1 MIINMSNILGLIP
14 ARGGSKGIPGKN
26 IYPLAGKPLLAYTC
40 EAACQSKQLG
50 RVILSTDS
58 QEIADVGA
66 QYGAEVP
73 FLRPEKYA
81 QDNTPS
87 IDVVLHTLEWLKKNE
102 NWTPEAV
109 VLLQPTSPLR
119 IAEHIDQALKL
130 FHEQESETVVSV
142 VKVPHRFSP
151 YTIQKLHD
159 GLLHDFW
166 EQDVSFDRYR
176 RQDIPELYARNGP
189 AILITR
195 TEVLQQSKSFYGNK
209 VIPYIMEEKYS
220 IDIDDMSDLQLA
232 EFMLTMQD
240 TKK

>member
-1 MIINMSNILGLIP
+1 MDNVLGLIP

-26 IYPLAGKPLLAYTC
+26 IYPLDGKPLLAYTC
-40 EAACQSKQLG
+40 EAARQSKQLQ

-58 QEIADVGA
+58 QEIADVGTR
-66 QYGAEVP
+66 YGVEVP
-73 FLRPEKYA
+73 FLRPEQYA

-102 NWTPEAV
+102 NWIPDAV

-119 IAEHIDQALKL
+119 RAKHIDQALQM
-130 FHEQESETVVSV
+130 FHEQQSETVVSV

-159 GLLHDFW
+159 GLLQDFW
-166 EQDVSFDRYR
+166 EQDVSFDRFR

-189 AILITR
+189 AVLITR
-195 TEVLQQSKSFYGNK
+195 TEVLLQSKSFYGNK
-209 VIPYIMEEKYS
+209 VVPYIMEEEYS
-220 IDIDDMSDLQLA
+220 LDIDDMSDLHLA
-232 EFMLTMQD
+232 EFMLAAREN
-240 TKK
+240 KR

>member
-1 MIINMSNILGLIP
+1 LIKMDTILGLIP

-40 EAACQSKQLG
+40 EAAHQSKQLQ

-66 QYGAEVP
+66 RYGVDVP
-73 FLRPEKYA
+73 FLRPEQYA

-102 NWTPEAV
+102 NWMPDIV

-119 IAEHIDQALKL
+119 GAVHIDQALL
-130 FHEQESETVVSV
+130 MFHDQQAETVVSV

-159 GLLHDFW
+159 GLLRDFW
-166 EQDVSFDRYR
+166 EQDVSFDRFR

-189 AILITR
+189 AVLITR
-195 TEVLQQSKSFYGNK
+195 TDVLQHSKSFYGSRI
-209 VIPYIMEEKYS
+209 IPYIMEEKYS
-220 IDIDDMSDLQLA
+220 IDIDDMSDLHLA
-232 EFMLTMQD
+232 EFMLTAGENRR
-240 TKK
+240 

>member
-1 MIINMSNILGLIP
+1 MTYMDNVLGLIP

-26 IYPLAGKPLLAYTC
+26 IYPLKGKPLLAYTC
-40 EAACQSKQLG
+40 EAAIQSKQLQ

-58 QEIADVGA
+58 QEIADVGSK
-66 QYGAEVP
+66 YGVEVP
-73 FLRPEKYA
+73 FLRPERYA

-87 IDVVLHTLEWLKKNE
+87 MDVVLHALDWLQKSE
-102 NWTPEAV
+102 NWIPDVV

-119 IAEHIDQALKL
+119 KAVHIEQALQT
-130 FHEQESETVVSV
+130 FHEKQAETVVSV

-151 YTIQKLHD
+151 YTIQKLHN
-159 GLLHDFW
+159 GSLHDFW
-166 EQDVSFDRYR
+166 EEDVPFDRFR

-189 AILITR
+189 AVLITR
-195 TEVLQQSKSFYGNK
+195 TEVIQQSKSFYGKK

-232 EFMLTMQD
+232 EFMLTAEENR
-240 TKK
+240 K